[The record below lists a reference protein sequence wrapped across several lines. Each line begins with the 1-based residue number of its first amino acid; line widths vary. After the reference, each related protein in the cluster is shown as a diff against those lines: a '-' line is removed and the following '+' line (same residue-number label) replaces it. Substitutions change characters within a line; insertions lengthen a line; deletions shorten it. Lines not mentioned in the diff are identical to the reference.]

1 MPSLYFEFISLDF
14 YVRST
19 RPVVGKRTDQIDIH
33 ELNMNLLATSAK
45 PLTVVG
51 RPNGQRRE
59 SPVAMDLTA
68 YVGGHCGRFH
78 DSAAWTF
85 VRVTHRG

>member
-33 ELNMNLLATSAK
+33 ELK
-45 PLTVVG
+45 
-51 RPNGQRRE
+51 
-59 SPVAMDLTA
+59 
-68 YVGGHCGRFH
+68 F
-78 DSAAWTF
+78 
-85 VRVTHRG
+85 THARA